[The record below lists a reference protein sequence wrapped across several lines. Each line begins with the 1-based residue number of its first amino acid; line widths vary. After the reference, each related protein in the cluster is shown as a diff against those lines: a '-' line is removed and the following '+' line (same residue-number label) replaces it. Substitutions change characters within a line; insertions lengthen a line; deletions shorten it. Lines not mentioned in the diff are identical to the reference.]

1 MSKFL
6 LVGLGN
12 IGPEYEGTRHNIG
25 FDVADA
31 MARKHEVFFATERHA
46 QVARLRMK
54 GKNVICIK
62 PTTYMNLSGKAVK
75 YWVDKETVPLEHV
88 LVVVDEIALPLNKI
102 RLRPGG
108 SAAGHNG
115 LKSIEETL
123 LTDKYPRLRFGIGND
138 YPKGMQVEY
147 VLGKWTSAELPLVQ
161 LKIGKCVELV
171 ETFVTSGIER
181 AMNIYNKI
189 EFSL

>member
-54 GKNVICIK
+54 
-62 PTTYMNLSGKAVK
+62 
-75 YWVDKETVPLEHV
+75 
-88 LVVVDEIALPLNKI
+88 
-102 RLRPGG
+102 
-108 SAAGHNG
+108 
-115 LKSIEETL
+115 
-123 LTDKYPRLRFGIGND
+123 
-138 YPKGMQVEY
+138 
-147 VLGKWTSAELPLVQ
+147 
-161 LKIGKCVELV
+161 
-171 ETFVTSGIER
+171 
-181 AMNIYNKI
+181 
-189 EFSL
+189 

>member
-12 IGPEYEGTRHNIG
+12 IGAEYEGTRHNIG

-31 MARKHEVFFATERHA
+31 VARKHDALFTTERLA

-54 GKNVICIK
+54 GKIVICIK

-75 YWVDKETVPLEHV
+75 YWMDKESVSLENI
-88 LVVVDEIALPLNKI
+88 LVIVDEVALPLNKI
-102 RLRPGG
+102 RIRPGG
-108 SAAGHNG
+108 SSAGHNG
-115 LKSIEETL
+115 LGSIQEIL
-123 LTDKYPRLRFGIGND
+123 LTDQYPRLRFGIGNN

-147 VLGKWTSAELPLVQ
+147 VLGKWFKEDLPLVQ
-161 LKIGKCVELV
+161 HKIEKSAEAA
-171 ETFVTSGIER
+171 ETFVAAGIER
-181 AMNIYNKI
+181 AMNMYNKM